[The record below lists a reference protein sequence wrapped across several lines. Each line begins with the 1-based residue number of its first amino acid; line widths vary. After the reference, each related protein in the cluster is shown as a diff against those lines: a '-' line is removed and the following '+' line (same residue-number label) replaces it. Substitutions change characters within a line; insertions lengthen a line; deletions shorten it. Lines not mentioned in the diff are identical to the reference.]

1 MTGVLHLQTR
11 AYPLHHVAIALATGR
26 LTVPGRGEARL
37 FAGALGSQAYNP
49 EPTIEADL
57 TELVRGA
64 VALPGTEI
72 VACRARLI
80 TAGTVLLVYAL
91 RHETDLAGL
100 DAYQLAEF
108 DATVNRQL
116 RDADSAVVGEA
127 LSAAVAGGVLQ
138 DLVARPGHLPGSG
151 PASVDRRAVRYNC
164 HFVAARPPW
173 APDARVP
180 DLPLGPRC
188 RVLLPYTYAWQA
200 DPGTPLD
207 EILTTLEPADIATA
221 QLSVVFSATIGG
233 RRILDELSRST
244 PGQLRGEDL
253 RRFLDRVWA
262 AYHQLDFYRLESAQD
277 HRATY
282 LAAREIIGL
291 DRAHGRAGELLDY
304 AAASLLA
311 ESSRRTQRLDSRL
324 NRVAAALTV
333 VVAAAFA
340 VDLAAFLFPNPGP
353 VTRVAVVSGV
363 TLLSV
368 AALVATV
375 LSARERSRRERRR
388 AGRGGAG
395 RLPRARPPGESRV
408 ADQPVVELPRR
419 RTAP

>member
-11 AYPLHHVAIALATGR
+11 AYPLHHGAIALETGR
-26 LTVPGRGEARL
+26 LSVPGRGEVRL
-37 FAGALGSQAYNP
+37 SAGSLGSHAYNP

-108 DATVNRQL
+108 DATVNREL
-116 RDADSAVVGEA
+116 RDADGAVIGEA
-127 LSAAVAGGVLQ
+127 LAAAVAAGVLQ
-138 DLVARPGHLPGSG
+138 DLVARPGQVPGRG
-151 PASVDRRAVRYNC
+151 PVSVDRRAVRYNC
-164 HFVAARPPW
+164 HFLAARPMW
-173 APDARVP
+173 APDPRVP

-188 RVLLPYTYAWQA
+188 QVLLPYTYAWQA
-200 DPGTPLD
+200 DPDTPLD
-207 EILTTLEPADIATA
+207 EIVTMLEPADIATA

-291 DRAHGRAGELLDY
+291 DLAHGRAAELLDY

-340 VDLAAFLFPNPGP
+340 VDLAAFLLPDPGL

-368 AALVATV
+368 AALAATV
-375 LSARERSRRERRR
+375 LSVRERSRRERRR
-388 AGRGGAG
+388 AGSGPV
-395 RLPRARPPGESRV
+395 PRARTPAPPEGG
-408 ADQPVVELPRR
+408 
-419 RTAP
+419 RTAADPPRLELR